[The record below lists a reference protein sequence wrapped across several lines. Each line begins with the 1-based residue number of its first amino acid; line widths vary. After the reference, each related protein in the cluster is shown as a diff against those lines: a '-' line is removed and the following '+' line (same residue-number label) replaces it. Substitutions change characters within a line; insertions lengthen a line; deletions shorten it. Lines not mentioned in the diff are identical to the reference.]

1 MASAALASLASM
13 RTTKRAVAGTA
24 AGASRRCE
32 PVHSSVT
39 IGPALSA
46 GRAGLAFFKK
56 LRINRLMKAFEATNF
71 YFDQAAALLDLTSNM
86 RTLLITPDRELR
98 VEVAIEMDSG
108 QIGNFIGYRVQH
120 DNARGPYK
128 GGLRY
133 HQHVDDDEARSLA
146 SLMTWKT
153 AIVDLPF
160 GGGKGGV
167 NCDPNKLSRN
177 ELERLTRRFVDQIHD
192 FIGPDKDIPAPDV
205 GTDAQVMAWIM
216 SEYSKYH
223 GFRPACVTGKPVEY
237 HGSAGREAAT
247 GYGVAIVTREMLKKL
262 GRPVAGTTVAIQGYG
277 NVGSFSARLLHEQG
291 AKIVGV
297 SDAYGAIL
305 NPEGIDIPALDRHV
319 AVSRKVTGFKGGEAS
334 TNEQLLIMPVDVLIP
349 AALGG
354 VFDASMARA
363 VQAKLIVEA
372 ANGPTWPEADE
383 VFKARGI
390 PVVPDILAN
399 AGGVIVSYFEWVQN
413 QQHFRWILDQVRREE
428 ESRLVESFDRVYE
441 LANRKATSMR
451 TAAFMLAISR
461 VGRARV
467 LGGI

>member
-1 MASAALASLASM
+1 MQ
-13 RTTKRAVAGTA
+13 
-24 AGASRRCE
+24 
-32 PVHSSVT
+32 
-39 IGPALSA
+39 
-46 GRAGLAFFKK
+46 
-56 LRINRLMKAFEATNF
+56 AFEATNF
-71 YFDQAAALLDLTSNM
+71 YFDQAASLMDLTNNM
-86 RTLLITPDRELR
+86 RTLMITPERELR

-108 QIGNFIGYRVQH
+108 EIGNFIGYRIQH
-120 DNARGPYK
+120 DNARGPFK

-133 HQHVDDDEARSLA
+133 HPHVDQDESRALA

-153 AIVDLPF
+153 AVVDLPY
-160 GGGKGGV
+160 GGGKGGM
-167 NCDPNKLSRN
+167 NCVPSKLSRN
-177 ELERLTRRFVDQIHD
+177 ELERLTRKFVQKIHD

-216 SEYSKYH
+216 NEYAKFH
-223 GFRPACVTGKPVEY
+223 GFQPACVTGKPVEL

-247 GYGVAIVTREMLKKL
+247 GFGIVIVTREMLKTL
-262 GRPVAGTTVAIQGYG
+262 GHNILGTTFAIQGFG
-277 NVGSFSARLLHEQG
+277 NVGSNTARLLHEQG
-291 AKIVGV
+291 GKILAV
-297 SDAYGAIL
+297 SDAFGAVVNRNGL
-305 NPEGIDIPALDRHV
+305 DIPALEAHV
-319 AVSRKVTGFKGGEAS
+319 AKNRKIAGFPGSEAS
-334 TNEQLLIMPVDVLIP
+334 TNEQLLTMPADVLIP

-354 VFDASMARA
+354 VFDAKLAKE

-383 VFKARGI
+383 VFKNRGI

-413 QQHFRWILDQVRREE
+413 LQHFRWPLEQIQREE
-428 ESRLVESFDRVYE
+428 ENRLVEAFAKILE
-441 LANRKATSMR
+441 MAKRKGVSMR